1 MSKKCPECNREN
13 NDGAQFCDDCGRV
26 LSQTGT
32 TKLTVLAGRYELLY
46 IVKSGAMGSVY
57 KAKDTRLNQTVA
69 LKKMLSS
76 FSNPEDSA
84 YAEKHFI
91 KEAQMLSMLH
101 HGGLPKV
108 IDYFIEKDIDS
119 DKKAHYLVMT
129 FIEGKDL
136 ETIIGAR
143 GKSPFTVAEV
153 MDYFLQILDILQYLH
168 TQNPPLIYRD
178 LNPRN
183 VMVSSGR
190 IFLVDFGIAR
200 VFTPHEKG
208 TAIGTPGYAPP
219 EQYKGFAGPRS
230 DLFSLGVMMHYLIT
244 GIDPESSTDT
254 LFSFVP
260 VRQVNPEVPEY
271 LEKIIT
277 SMVDLVPERRPSCA
291 GETAQM
297 IREGQE
303 QPGLLPQIDA
313 ESPGSTSSWADT
325 FASYAE
331 NILQHLEKP
340 VQVLLSRRGVR
351 MSGGVLRALVTVT
364 AVCALLLVAIVIP
377 RLLSQS
383 LHHTSVRIASST
395 PQPTL
400 SDSPK
405 EPAVKNDIE
414 LAREREQE
422 IVDVLNENLRA
433 AQEKNLD
440 RYMATIHE
448 ESANYESMRTQVR
461 SIFETFDLSYEI
473 KEMKI
478 ISSSPDMADVEFIL
492 VTKKINGPEIFN
504 DNEMSGEYILKKSGG
519 RWKILSTI
527 KKNVKYLNKVNGP
540 TGY

>member
-1 MSKKCPECNREN
+1 MSEKCPECNREN

-91 KEAQMLSMLH
+91 KEAQMLSILH

-119 DKKAHYLVMT
+119 DKNAHYLVMT

-153 MDYFLQILDILQYLH
+153 MDYFLQILDILHYLH
-168 TQNPPLIYRD
+168 TQSPPLIYRD

-230 DLFSLGVMMHYLIT
+230 DLYSLGVMMHYLIT

-254 LFSFVP
+254 LFSFTP
-260 VRQVNPEVPEY
+260 VRHVNPEAPEY
-271 LEKIIT
+271 LEKVIM
-277 SMVDLVPERRPSCA
+277 SMVDLVPEKRPASA
-291 GETAQM
+291 DETSQM
-297 IREGQE
+297 LRDGQE
-303 QPGLLPQIDA
+303 QPEPMLQIDA
-313 ESPGSTSSWADT
+313 QRPGNTSSWTDV
-325 FASYAE
+325 FASHAE
-331 NILQHLEKP
+331 KILQRLEKP
-340 VQVLLSRRGVR
+340 VQAALSTAG
-351 MSGGVLRALVTVT
+351 MHISGGALRALVTGVS
-364 AVCALLLVAIVIP
+364 VCILLLVAIVIP
-377 RLLSQS
+377 SLLSQS
-383 LHHTSVRIASST
+383 LHHTSVKTAGT
-395 PQPTL
+395 VPQPTV
-400 SDSPK
+400 SASPK
-405 EPAVKNDIE
+405 EPAVINDSDPAE
-414 LAREREQE
+414 DREQE

-433 AQEKNLD
+433 AQEENLN

-448 ESANYESMRTQVR
+448 ESANYESMRTQVK

-492 VTKKINGPEIFN
+492 VTRKINGPEIFN

-519 RWKILSTI
+519 KWKIFSTI
-527 KKNVKYLNKVNGP
+527 KKHVNYLNKVNVP
-540 TGY
+540 AGY